1 MHATSATPEAE
12 PQTGTPAAPAR
23 PDTIGWLASGAG
35 LAALTGATFLPPV
48 VSLPLTGAA
57 AVVALIVLGFAL
69 TRRGPGV
76 GHGVAGLATALV
88 GFLLAATFVLL
99 PDVDIALVG
108 GEPRDAPPTTVLDG
122 PTPDSGV
129 PSQPVVLQPIAV
141 QASGTAPDSVDGA
154 GNPVTFAAANVV
166 DGDPTT
172 AWRIPG
178 NGVGAYLILT
188 FDRLVHVDSIAMIP
202 GYAKVDSADGTDR
215 FPQNRRVSMA
225 DFSFSG
231 GEVLSFEYADDPQ
244 FQVASIGLDTTE
256 VAMQIVA
263 STTAQR
269 DFTAVSEIEV
279 SGWVV
284 E

>member
-12 PQTGTPAAPAR
+12 RQTGTPVAPAR
-23 PDTIGWLASGAG
+23 PGTIGWLASGAG

-48 VSLPLTGAA
+48 VSLPLSGTA

-108 GEPRDAPPTTVLDG
+108 GEPRDASPTTVPDG
-122 PTPDSGV
+122 PTPDPGV

-154 GNPVTFAAANVV
+154 GNPVTFAATNVV

-178 NGVGAYLILT
+178 NGVGDYLILT

-202 GYAKVDSADGTDR
+202 GYAKVDPADGTDR
-215 FPQNRRVSMA
+215 FTQNRRVSMA